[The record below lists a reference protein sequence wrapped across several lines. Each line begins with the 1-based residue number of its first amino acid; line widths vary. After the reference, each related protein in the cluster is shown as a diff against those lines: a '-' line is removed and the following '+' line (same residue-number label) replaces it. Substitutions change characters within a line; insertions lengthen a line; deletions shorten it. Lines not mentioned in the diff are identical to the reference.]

1 MFFICKNLALWY
13 DTDHQ
18 GQGTD
23 MQKKQAI
30 SYVRFSSARQR
41 DGSSVERQEAMI
53 ANWLTSHP
61 NYAQSEL
68 NFKDLGRSGFHG
80 QHIEEGGGFGKL
92 LVAVEQGAI
101 KSGDV
106 VLVEALD
113 RTGRLPPLQMLTK
126 IISPIL
132 EAGVSIITLDDNT
145 EYTKASVGG
154 TQIFLLVAKI
164 QAAHGYSETLS
175 RRVAASYIK
184 RRDNA
189 KEDGVTPKRLTPV
202 WLNSDGTVRDE
213 IVPWIKTAFE
223 LYVSGMGKS
232 TIAKRMRDSGVE
244 RLAKCSGPTVEGW
257 LRNKAVIGKWETL
270 IGTPEHRII
279 DDIYPVVIEPSLFYK
294 AQTHAKDVKTKR
306 PKKTAKHFLVGLV
319 RCGHCGKNYII
330 QNKDGSPHSMRCRTR
345 QVLKDCDNSHIV
357 PKPVMDAIYRYTS
370 ARAANEAMTRQQM
383 GVDEK
388 EIAVQ
393 EGKLLE
399 LSRQFDNLAKTIR
412 ELGPEPEF
420 MEAYK
425 KAKAE
430 REATE
435 NSLIILRSTISTPVG
450 NYWHEKGEIS
460 DLERDDPQL
469 LAAML
474 RTVDYSITV
483 NPDGRITSS
492 HSDSVYRYAGVDR
505 AANQYKLMAGDELI
519 LVLKEQDANRP
530 DTEKFDPI
538 EPVEVGGES
547 MWDEADYESLRL
559 QYE

>member
-1 MFFICKNLALWY
+1 
-13 DTDHQ
+13 
-18 GQGTD
+18 

-41 DGSSVERQEAMI
+41 DGSSVERQEGMI
-53 ANWLTSHP
+53 AEWMRKNEDD
-61 NYAQSEL
+61 YEL
-68 NFKDLGRSGFHG
+68 SKLSFKDLGKSGFHG
-80 QHIEEGGGFGKL
+80 EHIEKGGGFGKL

-101 KSGDV
+101 KDGAV

-113 RTGRLPPLQMLTK
+113 RTGRLEPLEMLTQV
-126 IISPIL
+126 IAPIL
-132 EAGVSIITLDDNT
+132 KAGVSIITLDDGT

-175 RRVAASYIK
+175 RRVTASYAK
-184 RRDNA
+184 RRDKA
-189 KEDGVTPKRLTPV
+189 RTEGVTPERITPV

-223 LYVSGMGKS
+223 LYVSGMGKA

-270 IGTPEHRII
+270 AGTPDHQII
-279 DDIYPVVIEPSLFYK
+279 DAIYPEVIEPSLFYK
-294 AQTHAKDVKTKR
+294 AQTHAEDVKTKR
-306 PKKTAKHFLVGLV
+306 PAKTAKHFLVGLV
-319 RCGHCGKNYII
+319 RCGSCGKNYII
-330 QNKDGSPHSMRCRTR
+330 QNKDGMPHSMRCRTR
-345 QVLKDCDNSHIV
+345 QNLKGCDNSHIV

-412 ELGPEPEF
+412 ELGAEPEF

-435 NSLIILRSTISTPVG
+435 NSLIILRSTVATPIG
-450 NYWHEKGEIS
+450 NYWREKGEVS

-483 NPDGRITSS
+483 NLDGRITSS
-492 HSDSVYRYAGVDR
+492 HSDVVYRYAGVDR
-505 AANQYKLMAGDELI
+505 RANQYKLMAGDKLI
-519 LVLKEQDANRP
+519 LVLKERDANRL
-530 DTEKFDPI
+530 DTEKCDPI
-538 EPVEVGGES
+538 EPAEVGGES
-547 MWDEADYESLRL
+547 WMDEEDHENLRL